1 MNTPYDKIAYF
12 NDTPLYKLTD
22 EEIDFAIE
30 YFANSNGWVFEMEKR
45 RRQLIDE
52 FTEMVYQ
59 PLSKSDYD
67 FIEKRMLLTFDDLRK
82 ESYCN
87 IRMVPSFQNTL

>member
-1 MNTPYDKIAYF
+1 MSTPYDKIAYF

-22 EEIDFAIE
+22 DEIDFAIE
-30 YFANSNGWVFEMEKR
+30 YFANTNGFVFKLEKR

-59 PLSKSDYD
+59 KLSKSDYD
-67 FIEKRMLLTFDDLRK
+67 FIERRMRQTFEDLRK
-82 ESYCN
+82 ESYC
-87 IRMVPSFQNTL
+87 II

>member
-1 MNTPYDKIAYF
+1 MSTPYDKIAYF

-30 YFANSNGWVFEMEKR
+30 YFANTNGFVFKLEKR

-52 FTEMVYQ
+52 FTNMVYQ
-59 PLSKSDYD
+59 KLSKSDYD
-67 FIEKRMLLTFDDLRK
+67 FIERRMRQTFEDLRK
-82 ESYCN
+82 ESYC
-87 IRMVPSFQNTL
+87 II

>member
-1 MNTPYDKIAYF
+1 MSTAYDKIAYF
-12 NDTPLYKLTD
+12 NNTPLYKLTD

-30 YFANSNGWVFEMEKR
+30 YFADTNGWAFRLEKR

-52 FTEMVYQ
+52 FTEMTYQ

-67 FIEKRMLLTFDDLRK
+67 FIEKRMHITFEDLRK
-82 ESYCN
+82 ESHCN
-87 IRMVPSFQNTL
+87 I

>member
-30 YFANSNGWVFEMEKR
+30 YFANSNGWVFKIEKR

-52 FTEMVYQ
+52 FTKMVYQ
-59 PLSKSDYD
+59 KLSKSDYD
-67 FIEKRMLLTFDDLRK
+67 FIERRMRQTFEDLRK

-87 IRMVPSFQNTL
+87 I

>member
-1 MNTPYDKIAYF
+1 MNTLYDKIAYF
-12 NDTPLYKLTD
+12 NNTPLYNLTD

-30 YFANSNGWVFEMEKR
+30 YFADTNGWMFRLEKR

-59 PLSKSDYD
+59 KLSKSDYD
-67 FIEKRMLLTFDDLRK
+67 FIERRMRQTFDELKMR
-82 ESYCN
+82 
-87 IRMVPSFQNTL
+87 

>member
-1 MNTPYDKIAYF
+1 MSTPYDKIAYF

-30 YFANSNGWVFEMEKR
+30 YFADTNGWVFKLEKR

-52 FTEMVYQ
+52 FTEMIYT
-59 PLSKSDYD
+59 LSSEDYD
-67 FIEKRMLLTFDDLRK
+67 CIERKLRITFDELKMR
-82 ESYCN
+82 
-87 IRMVPSFQNTL
+87 

>member
-12 NDTPLYKLTD
+12 NNTPLYNLTD

-30 YFANSNGWVFEMEKR
+30 YFADTNGWMFRLEKR

-59 PLSKSDYD
+59 KLSKSDYD
-67 FIEKRMLLTFDDLRK
+67 FIERRMRQTFEDLRK
-82 ESYCN
+82 ESYC
-87 IRMVPSFQNTL
+87 II

>member
-1 MNTPYDKIAYF
+1 MNTSYDKIAYF
-12 NDTPLYKLTD
+12 NNTPLYKLSD

-30 YFANSNGWVFEMEKR
+30 YFADTNGWLFKLEKR

-52 FTEMVYQ
+52 FTEMIYNQ
-59 PLSKSDYD
+59 TLSTEDYD
-67 FIEKRMLLTFDDLRK
+67 FIEKRMRQTFEDLRK

-87 IRMVPSFQNTL
+87 I

>member
-1 MNTPYDKIAYF
+1 MSTPYDKIAYF
-12 NDTPLYKLTD
+12 NDTPLYQLTD
-22 EEIDFAIE
+22 DEIDFAIE
-30 YFANSNGWVFEMEKR
+30 YFADTNGWLFKLEKR

-67 FIEKRMLLTFDDLRK
+67 FIEKRMRLTFEDLRK
-82 ESYCN
+82 ESHCN
-87 IRMVPSFQNTL
+87 I

>member
-1 MNTPYDKIAYF
+1 MSTPYDKIVYF

-22 EEIDFAIE
+22 DEIDFAIE
-30 YFANSNGWVFEMEKR
+30 YFADTNGWVFKLEKR

-52 FTEMVYQ
+52 FTKMVYQ
-59 PLSKSDYD
+59 KLSKSDYD
-67 FIEKRMLLTFDDLRK
+67 FIEKMMRQTFVDIRK

-87 IRMVPSFQNTL
+87 I

>member
-12 NDTPLYKLTD
+12 DNTTLYKLTD
-22 EEIDFAIE
+22 NEIDFAID
-30 YFANSNGWVFEMEKR
+30 YFADTNGWVFKLEKR

-52 FTEMVYQ
+52 FTKMVCQ
-59 PLSKSDYD
+59 KLSKSDYD
-67 FIEKRMLLTFDDLRK
+67 FIEKRMRQTFEDLKK

-87 IRMVPSFQNTL
+87 I

>member
-1 MNTPYDKIAYF
+1 MNTPYDRSAYF

-22 EEIDFAIE
+22 DEIDFAIE
-30 YFANSNGWVFEMEKR
+30 YFADTNGWMFRLEKR

-59 PLSKSDYD
+59 KLSKSDYD
-67 FIEKRMLLTFDDLRK
+67 FIERRMRQTFDELKMR
-82 ESYCN
+82 
-87 IRMVPSFQNTL
+87 

>member
-1 MNTPYDKIAYF
+1 MSTPYDKIAYF
-12 NDTPLYKLTD
+12 NDTPLYKLSD
-22 EEIDFAIE
+22 EQIDFAIE
-30 YFANSNGWVFEMEKR
+30 YFADTNVRLLQLEKR

-67 FIEKRMLLTFDDLRK
+67 FIEKRMRITFDDLRM

-87 IRMVPSFQNTL
+87 I

>member
-22 EEIDFAIE
+22 DEIDFAIE
-30 YFANSNGWVFEMEKR
+30 YFANSNGWVFKIEKR

-52 FTEMVYQ
+52 FTKMVYQ
-59 PLSKSDYD
+59 KLSKSDYD
-67 FIEKRMLLTFDDLRK
+67 LIEKRMHQTLADIRK
-82 ESYCN
+82 VSYCN
-87 IRMVPSFQNTL
+87 I

>member
-1 MNTPYDKIAYF
+1 MNTPHDKIAYF
-12 NDTPLYKLTD
+12 NDTPLYKLSD

-30 YFANSNGWVFEMEKR
+30 YFADTNGWMFRLEKR

-59 PLSKSDYD
+59 KLSKSDYD
-67 FIEKRMLLTFDDLRK
+67 FIERRMRQTFDELKMR
-82 ESYCN
+82 
-87 IRMVPSFQNTL
+87 